1 MKTLLVLLIATYL
14 LSGFV
19 STQVSLPAA
28 AQVPIRIIIAG
39 TLALPFLSL
48 QRLRGLSVRSRGL
61 CFSTAFAGYIV
72 AAWAFSH
79 AIALGGY
86 SIAVFITSLPWL
98 GLIEFLIRGEAVS
111 ARDRGVLALST
122 VGGVVFFAPML
133 SFDSEAGYHTSSI
146 IWSIVA
152 AMAGAF
158 AQYGR
163 RLHSHDV
170 SSTAVA
176 DGVIVSAVLQ
186 ALVMIGAVEVDLKG
200 GDLLWLLVGGGC
212 YFISNRLS
220 NSVFA
225 TVSPTL
231 AAVWMSTE
239 PIIALILSALFLG
252 VWPSAWQ
259 CTGGS
264 LLLIAALSQSSFATT
279 RHTLTPRSVRS

>member
-19 STQVSLPAA
+19 STQVSLPAET
-28 AQVPIRIIIAG
+28 QVPIRIIIAG
-39 TLALPFLSL
+39 LLALPFLSFK
-48 QRLRGLSVRSRGL
+48 RLKGLSARSVGL

-72 AAWAFSH
+72 GAWAFSY

-98 GLIEFLIRGEAVS
+98 GLIEFLIRGEAVN

-122 VGGVVFFAPML
+122 VGGVVFFAPTL
-133 SFDSEAGYHTSSI
+133 SFGSEDGYHTSSI
-146 IWSIVA
+146 IWSMVA
-152 AMAGAF
+152 AMAGTF

-163 RLHSHDV
+163 RLHRSNV
-170 SSTAVA
+170 SSAAVA
-176 DGVIVSAVLQ
+176 DWVIVSAVLQ
-186 ALVMIGAVEVDLKG
+186 ALVMIGTVEVDLQG

-212 YFISNRLS
+212 YFASNRLS
-220 NSVFA
+220 NFVFA
-225 TVSPTL
+225 AVSPTL

-239 PIIALILSALFLG
+239 PIVALILSALFLG
-252 VWPSAWQ
+252 VWPSVWQ

-264 LLLIAALSQSSFATT
+264 LLLIAAFSQYGFATDP
-279 RHTLTPRSVRS
+279 HNL